1 MASKAS
7 STAKWLKGV
16 TNNTKP
22 STSYKYNPPS
32 TEASR
37 KADAARRAAA
47 DAQINSTKPSTYS
60 GSATLY
66 GKQKVMSDAGKAAYA
81 KTGDTR
87 AGSAAA
93 SLAGQKYDAAAR
105 AAAADA
111 QVNSTKP
118 STHSGSA
125 SNPTKPSSTSGSSSG
140 SSSSNSFTNIINYG
154 GSGGSGGSAGGSAS
168 GSSEAAAQLIL
179 GLPVEAQ
186 RAALADGQSLAELY
200 GIDYNRDNIEQ
211 IFQDATDAEHKANLA
226 EYNRTMRQ
234 YYDKLGSTQNSLI
247 DTLRQQ
253 RAASIRNGANAGM
266 QNATELSEILGLT
279 QAVSPDALALAQDRN
294 ALIEAY
300 NAQRAQNVRDAL
312 EYSDQL
318 KQALAALASEK
329 YGYDAQQYVGE
340 LSHNANVQAQNT
352 ASSAAYTG
360 NKYATLEDILGLAVV
375 PSLTYTNEAVTE
387 PAPNTNAQAQE
398 TTTSTADTGSKPAS
412 LKDLLGRTTTPSL
425 TNIKQALDALASKN
439 SGSAAKPSITELVNK
454 LLQQIP
460 VTHTNKE

>member
-7 STAKWLKGV
+7 SIAEWLKGV

-22 STSYKYNPPS
+22 SKPYKSNPPR

-37 KADAARRAAA
+37 KADAAKRAAA

-60 GSATLY
+60 GSATLS

-93 SLAGQKYDAAAR
+93 AFAGAAYDKVQNSTKNFKENNTKYGTLSPAEFDAAAKN
-105 AAAADA
+105 AASH
-111 QVNSTKP
+111 ST
-118 STHSGSA
+118 SQSG
-125 SNPTKPSSTSGSSSG
+125 STSGSSNSY
-140 SSSSNSFTNIINYG
+140 SNSNSFQNNYSYSGSG
-154 GSGGSGGSAGGSAS
+154 GSGGSGGSTGGGAS

-186 RAALADGQSLAELY
+186 RAALADIQSLADLY
-200 GIDYNRDNIEQ
+200 GIDYNRESIEGV
-211 IFQDATDAEHKANLA
+211 FKDATNAAHEANLK
-226 EYNRTMRQ
+226 EYNRTARQ
-234 YYDKLGSTQNSLI
+234 YYDKLGATQNSLI
-247 DTLRQQ
+247 DTLRKQ
-253 RAASIRNGANAGM
+253 RAAAITSGANAGM

-279 QAVSPDALALAQDRN
+279 QTVSPDALALAQDRN

-300 NAQRAQNVRDAL
+300 NAQLAQDARDAM
-312 EYSDQL
+312 EYSDKL

-329 YGYDAQQYVGE
+329 YGYDAQQYVAE

-352 ASSAAYTG
+352 ASSAAYAG

-375 PSLTYTNEAVTE
+375 PSLTYH
-387 PAPNTNAQAQE
+387 
-398 TTTSTADTGSKPAS
+398 K
-412 LKDLLGRTTTPSL
+412 
-425 TNIKQALDALASKN
+425 
-439 SGSAAKPSITELVNK
+439 
-454 LLQQIP
+454 
-460 VTHTNKE
+460 KE

>member
-1 MASKAS
+1 MASKTS
-7 STAKWLKGV
+7 SIAEWLKGV

-37 KADAARRAAA
+37 KADAAKRAAA

-111 QVNSTKP
+111 QANSTKP
-118 STHSGSA
+118 KNGT
-125 SNPTKPSSTSGSSSG
+125 SNSNDFIDKLAEGLTKIKDKATKAAAEANKTTSKSGSSSG
-140 SSSSNSFTNIINYG
+140 SSSSNSFNNFINYG
-154 GSGGSGGSAGGSAS
+154 SSGGSGGAAGGGAS
-168 GSSEAAAQLIL
+168 GSSAAAAQLIL

-186 RAALADGQSLAELY
+186 RAALADIQSLADLY
-200 GIDYNRDNIEQ
+200 GIDYNRDSIEGV
-211 IFQDATDAEHKANLA
+211 FKDATNAAHEANLK
-226 EYNRTMRQ
+226 EYNRTARQ
-234 YYDKLGSTQNSLI
+234 YYDKLGATQNSLI
-247 DTLRQQ
+247 DTLRKQ
-253 RAASIRNGANAGM
+253 RAAAITSGANAGM

-279 QAVSPDALALAQDRN
+279 QTVSPDALALAQDRN

-300 NAQRAQNVRDAL
+300 NAQLAQDARDAM
-312 EYSDQL
+312 EYSDKL

-329 YGYDAQQYVGE
+329 YGYDAQQYVAE

-375 PSLTYTNEAVTE
+375 PSLTYT
-387 PAPNTNAQAQE
+387 
-398 TTTSTADTGSKPAS
+398 K
-412 LKDLLGRTTTPSL
+412 
-425 TNIKQALDALASKN
+425 
-439 SGSAAKPSITELVNK
+439 
-454 LLQQIP
+454 
-460 VTHTNKE
+460 KE

>member
-1 MASKAS
+1 MASKKTSPIAE
-7 STAKWLKGV
+7 WLKGV

-22 STSYKYNPPS
+22 SKPYKYTPPS
-32 TEASR
+32 TEAAR
-37 KADAARRAAA
+37 KADAAKRAAA

-60 GSATLY
+60 GSATLS

-93 SLAGQKYDAAAR
+93 AFAGAAYDKLQNSTKNFKDTHTKYGTLSPAEFDAAAKNAASHSISNSNDFIDKLAEGLTKIKDKATK
-105 AAAADA
+105 AAAEANKTTSKSVSDA
-111 QVNSTKP
+111 VN
-118 STHSGSA
+118 
-125 SNPTKPSSTSGSSSG
+125 NI
-140 SSSSNSFTNIINYG
+140 TNIINGG
-154 GSGGSGGSAGGSAS
+154 GSGGSGGSGSIGGGNSNPADV
-168 GSSEAAAQLIL
+168 AAAQLIL
-179 GLPVEAQ
+179 GLPVEGQ

-375 PSLTYTNEAVTE
+375 PSLTY
-387 PAPNTNAQAQE
+387 
-398 TTTSTADTGSKPAS
+398 K
-412 LKDLLGRTTTPSL
+412 
-425 TNIKQALDALASKN
+425 
-439 SGSAAKPSITELVNK
+439 
-454 LLQQIP
+454 
-460 VTHTNKE
+460 NKE

>member
-22 STSYKYNPPS
+22 SKPYKSNPPS
-32 TEASR
+32 TGASR
-37 KADAARRAAA
+37 KADAAKRAAA

-60 GSATLY
+60 GSATLS
-66 GKQKVMSDAGKAAYA
+66 GKQKVMSDAGRAAYNR
-81 KTGDTR
+81 TGDTR

-93 SLAGQKYDAAAR
+93 AFAGAAYDKLQNSTKNFKDTHTKYGTLSPAEFDAAAKNAASHSTSNSNEFIDKLAEGLTKIKDKATK
-105 AAAADA
+105 AAAEA
-111 QVNSTKP
+111 NKTTSK
-118 STHSGSA
+118 
-125 SNPTKPSSTSGSSSG
+125 SGSSSG
-140 SSSSNSFTNIINYG
+140 SSSSNSFNNFINYGSSGGSGGSGSYG
-154 GSGGSGGSAGGSAS
+154 GSGGSEGGGAS

-186 RAALADGQSLAELY
+186 RAALADIQSLADLY

-375 PSLTYTNEAVTE
+375 PSLTY
-387 PAPNTNAQAQE
+387 
-398 TTTSTADTGSKPAS
+398 K
-412 LKDLLGRTTTPSL
+412 
-425 TNIKQALDALASKN
+425 
-439 SGSAAKPSITELVNK
+439 
-454 LLQQIP
+454 
-460 VTHTNKE
+460 NKE

>member
-1 MASKAS
+1 MASKKTSPIAE
-7 STAKWLKGV
+7 WLKGV

-22 STSYKYNPPS
+22 SQSYKYTPPS

-37 KADAARRAAA
+37 KADAAKRAAA

-154 GSGGSGGSAGGSAS
+154 GSGGSGGSAGGGAS

-186 RAALADGQSLAELY
+186 RAALADIQSLADLY
-200 GIDYNRDNIEQ
+200 GIDYNRESIEGV
-211 IFQDATDAEHKANLA
+211 FKDATNAAHEANLK
-226 EYNRTMRQ
+226 EYNRTARQ
-234 YYDKLGSTQNSLI
+234 YYDKLGATQNSLI
-247 DTLRQQ
+247 DTLRKQ
-253 RAASIRNGANAGM
+253 RAAAITSGANAGM
-266 QNATELSEILGLT
+266 QNAIELSEILGLT
-279 QAVSPDALALAQDRN
+279 QTVSPDALALAQDRN

-300 NAQRAQNVRDAL
+300 NAQLAQDARDAM
-312 EYSDQL
+312 EYSDKL

-329 YGYDAQQYVGE
+329 YGYDAQQYVAE

-375 PSLTYTNEAVTE
+375 PSLTYTNKAVTE

-398 TTTSTADTGSKPAS
+398 TTTSTADTGSKSAS
-412 LKDLLGRTTTPSL
+412 LEDLLGRATAPSL
-425 TNIKQALDALASKN
+425 ANIKKALDALAAKN
-439 SGSAAKPSITELVNK
+439 SGSAAKQYITEFFNK
-454 LLQQIP
+454 LLQ
-460 VTHTNKE
+460 

>member
-1 MASKAS
+1 MASKTS
-7 STAKWLKGV
+7 SIATWLKGV

-22 STSYKYNPPS
+22 SKSYKTISNKTS
-32 TEASR
+32 ASV
-37 KADAARRAAA
+37 ADAGKRAAA

-60 GSATLY
+60 GSATLS

-93 SLAGQKYDAAAR
+93 AFAGAAYDKLQNSTKNFKDTHTKYGTLSPAEFDAAAKNAASHSTSNSNDFIDKLAEGLTKIKDKATK
-105 AAAADA
+105 AAAEANKTTSKSVSDS
-111 QVNSTKP
+111 VN
-118 STHSGSA
+118 
-125 SNPTKPSSTSGSSSG
+125 NI
-140 SSSSNSFTNIINYG
+140 TNIINGG
-154 GSGGSGGSAGGSAS
+154 GSGGSGGSGSIGGGNSNPADV
-168 GSSEAAAQLIL
+168 AAAQLIL
-179 GLPVEAQ
+179 GLPVEGQ

-375 PSLTYTNEAVTE
+375 PSLTY
-387 PAPNTNAQAQE
+387 
-398 TTTSTADTGSKPAS
+398 K
-412 LKDLLGRTTTPSL
+412 
-425 TNIKQALDALASKN
+425 
-439 SGSAAKPSITELVNK
+439 
-454 LLQQIP
+454 
-460 VTHTNKE
+460 NKE

>member
-1 MASKAS
+1 MASKKTSPIAE
-7 STAKWLKGV
+7 WLKGV
-16 TNNTKP
+16 TNNTKSSKP
-22 STSYKYNPPS
+22 YKYTPPS
-32 TEASR
+32 TEAAR
-37 KADAARRAAA
+37 KADAAKRAAA

-60 GSATLY
+60 GSATLS
-66 GKQKVMSDAGKAAYA
+66 GKQKVMSDAGRAAYNR
-81 KTGDTR
+81 TGDTR

-93 SLAGQKYDAAAR
+93 AFAGAAYDKLQNSTKNFKDTHTKYGTLSPAEFDAAAKNAASHSTSNSNEFIDKLAEGLTKIKDKATK
-105 AAAADA
+105 AAAEANKTTSKSVSDS
-111 QVNSTKP
+111 VN
-118 STHSGSA
+118 
-125 SNPTKPSSTSGSSSG
+125 NI
-140 SSSSNSFTNIINYG
+140 TNIINGG
-154 GSGGSGGSAGGSAS
+154 GSGGSGGSGSIGGGNSNPADV
-168 GSSEAAAQLIL
+168 AAAQLIL
-179 GLPVEAQ
+179 GLPVEGQ

-375 PSLTYTNEAVTE
+375 PSLTY
-387 PAPNTNAQAQE
+387 
-398 TTTSTADTGSKPAS
+398 K
-412 LKDLLGRTTTPSL
+412 
-425 TNIKQALDALASKN
+425 
-439 SGSAAKPSITELVNK
+439 
-454 LLQQIP
+454 
-460 VTHTNKE
+460 NKE

>member
-1 MASKAS
+1 MASKTS
-7 STAKWLKGV
+7 SIAEWLKGV

-22 STSYKYNPPS
+22 SKPYKYTPPS

-37 KADAARRAAA
+37 KADAAKRAAA

-60 GSATLY
+60 GSATLS

-93 SLAGQKYDAAAR
+93 AFAGAAYDKVQNSTKNFKENNTKYGTLSPAEFDAAAKN
-105 AAAADA
+105 AASHSTS
-111 QVNSTKP
+111 NS
-118 STHSGSA
+118 G
-125 SNPTKPSSTSGSSSG
+125 STSGSSHSY
-140 SSSSNSFTNIINYG
+140 SNSNSFQNNYSYSGSG
-154 GSGGSGGSAGGSAS
+154 GSGGSGGSAGDGAS

-186 RAALADGQSLAELY
+186 RAALADIQSLADLY
-200 GIDYNRDNIEQ
+200 GIDYNRDSIEGV
-211 IFQDATDAEHKANLA
+211 FKDATNAAHEANLK
-226 EYNRTMRQ
+226 EYNRTARQ
-234 YYDKLGSTQNSLI
+234 YYDKLGATQNSLI
-247 DTLRQQ
+247 DTLRKQ
-253 RAASIRNGANAGM
+253 RAAAITSGANAGM

-279 QAVSPDALALAQDRN
+279 QTVSPDALALAQDRN

-300 NAQRAQNVRDAL
+300 NAQLAQDARDAM
-312 EYSDQL
+312 EYSDKL

-329 YGYDAQQYVGE
+329 YGYDAQQYVAE

-375 PSLTYTNEAVTE
+375 PSLTYH
-387 PAPNTNAQAQE
+387 
-398 TTTSTADTGSKPAS
+398 K
-412 LKDLLGRTTTPSL
+412 
-425 TNIKQALDALASKN
+425 
-439 SGSAAKPSITELVNK
+439 
-454 LLQQIP
+454 
-460 VTHTNKE
+460 KE

>member
-1 MASKAS
+1 MASKTS
-7 STAKWLKGV
+7 SIATWLKGV

-22 STSYKYNPPS
+22 SKPYKYTPPS
-32 TEASR
+32 TEAAR
-37 KADAARRAAA
+37 KADAAKRAAA

-60 GSATLY
+60 GSATLS
-66 GKQKVMSDAGKAAYA
+66 GKQKVMSDAGRAAYNR
-81 KTGDTR
+81 TGDTR

-93 SLAGQKYDAAAR
+93 AFAGAAYDKL
-105 AAAADA
+105 
-111 QVNSTKP
+111 QNSTKNFKD
-118 STHSGSA
+118 THTKYGTLSPAEFDTAAKNAA
-125 SNPTKPSSTSGSSSG
+125 SHSTSN
-140 SSSSNSFTNIINYG
+140 SNEFIDKLAEGLTKIKDKATKAAAEANKTTSKSVSDAVNNITNIINGG
-154 GSGGSGGSAGGSAS
+154 GSGGSGGSSSAGG
-168 GSSEAAAQLIL
+168 GSNPADVAAAQLIL
-179 GLPVEAQ
+179 GLPVEGQ

-360 NKYATLEDILGLAVV
+360 NKYATLEDILGLTVV
-375 PSLTYTNEAVTE
+375 PSLTY
-387 PAPNTNAQAQE
+387 
-398 TTTSTADTGSKPAS
+398 K
-412 LKDLLGRTTTPSL
+412 
-425 TNIKQALDALASKN
+425 
-439 SGSAAKPSITELVNK
+439 
-454 LLQQIP
+454 
-460 VTHTNKE
+460 NKE

>member
-1 MASKAS
+1 MASKTS
-7 STAKWLKGV
+7 SIAAWLKGV

-22 STSYKYNPPS
+22 SKSYKTTSNKTSAS
-32 TEASR
+32 T
-37 KADAARRAAA
+37 ADAAKRAAA

-60 GSATLY
+60 GSATLS

-93 SLAGQKYDAAAR
+93 AFAGAAYDKLQNATKNFKDTHTKYGTSRPAEFDAAAKN
-105 AAAADA
+105 AASHTTS
-111 QVNSTKP
+111 NSY
-118 STHSGSA
+118 SNSNSFQNNYSYSGSGG
-125 SNPTKPSSTSGSSSG
+125 SGSS
-140 SSSSNSFTNIINYG
+140 G
-154 GSGGSGGSAGGSAS
+154 GSGGSGGSGSIGGGNSNPADV
-168 GSSEAAAQLIL
+168 AAAQLIL
-179 GLPVEAQ
+179 GLPVEGQ

-375 PSLTYTNEAVTE
+375 PSLTY
-387 PAPNTNAQAQE
+387 
-398 TTTSTADTGSKPAS
+398 K
-412 LKDLLGRTTTPSL
+412 
-425 TNIKQALDALASKN
+425 
-439 SGSAAKPSITELVNK
+439 
-454 LLQQIP
+454 
-460 VTHTNKE
+460 NKE

>member
-1 MASKAS
+1 MASKTS
-7 STAKWLKGV
+7 SIAAWLESV
-16 TNNTKP
+16 TKNTKP

-37 KADAARRAAA
+37 KADAAKRAAA
-47 DAQINSTKPSTYS
+47 DAQINSKYSSAYS
-60 GSATLY
+60 GSATLS

-93 SLAGQKYDAAAR
+93 ALAGQKYDAAAR
-105 AAAADA
+105 RAAADA
-111 QVNSTKP
+111 QANSTKP
-118 STHSGSA
+118 KNSTSNSNDFIDKLAEGLTKIKDKATKATTKANKTTSKSA
-125 SNPTKPSSTSGSSSG
+125 SDAVN
-140 SSSSNSFTNIINYG
+140 NITNIINGGSSG
-154 GSGGSGGSAGGSAS
+154 GSGGSGSSGGGNSNPADV
-168 GSSEAAAQLIL
+168 AAAQLIL
-179 GLPVEAQ
+179 GLPVEGQ

-375 PSLTYTNEAVTE
+375 PSLTY
-387 PAPNTNAQAQE
+387 
-398 TTTSTADTGSKPAS
+398 K
-412 LKDLLGRTTTPSL
+412 
-425 TNIKQALDALASKN
+425 
-439 SGSAAKPSITELVNK
+439 
-454 LLQQIP
+454 
-460 VTHTNKE
+460 NKE

>member
-1 MASKAS
+1 MASKTS
-7 STAKWLKGV
+7 PTAEWLKGV

-22 STSYKYNPPS
+22 SKSYKYIPPS

-37 KADAARRAAA
+37 KADAAKRAAA

-93 SLAGQKYDAAAR
+93 AFAGAAYDKVQNSTKNFKENNTKYGTLSPAEFDAAAKN
-105 AAAADA
+105 AASH
-111 QVNSTKP
+111 ST
-118 STHSGSA
+118 SQSG
-125 SNPTKPSSTSGSSSG
+125 STSGSSNSY
-140 SSSSNSFTNIINYG
+140 SNSNSFQNNYSYSGSG
-154 GSGGSGGSAGGSAS
+154 GSGGSGGSAGGGAS

-186 RAALADGQSLAELY
+186 RAALADIQSLADLY
-200 GIDYNRDNIEQ
+200 GIDYNRESIEGV
-211 IFQDATDAEHKANLA
+211 FKDATNAAHEANLK
-226 EYNRTMRQ
+226 EYNRTARQ
-234 YYDKLGSTQNSLI
+234 YYDKLGATQNSLI
-247 DTLRQQ
+247 DTLRKQ
-253 RAASIRNGANAGM
+253 RAAAITSGANAGM

-279 QAVSPDALALAQDRN
+279 QTVSPDALALAQDRN

-300 NAQRAQNVRDAL
+300 NAQLAQDARDAM
-312 EYSDQL
+312 EYSDKL

-329 YGYDAQQYVGE
+329 YGYDAQQYVAE

-352 ASSAAYTG
+352 ASSAAYAG

-375 PSLTYTNEAVTE
+375 PPLTYH
-387 PAPNTNAQAQE
+387 
-398 TTTSTADTGSKPAS
+398 K
-412 LKDLLGRTTTPSL
+412 
-425 TNIKQALDALASKN
+425 
-439 SGSAAKPSITELVNK
+439 
-454 LLQQIP
+454 
-460 VTHTNKE
+460 KE

>member
-1 MASKAS
+1 MASKTAS
-7 STAKWLKGV
+7 IAEWLKGV

-22 STSYKYNPPS
+22 SKSYKSNPPK

-37 KADAARRAAA
+37 KADAAKRAAA

-118 STHSGSA
+118 STQSGSA
-125 SNPTKPSSTSGSSSG
+125 SKPTKSGSTSGSSSG
-140 SSSSNSFTNIINYG
+140 SSSSNSFNNFINYGSSGGSGGSGSYG
-154 GSGGSGGSAGGSAS
+154 GSGGSGGAAGGGAS
-168 GSSEAAAQLIL
+168 GNSEAAAQLIL

-186 RAALADGQSLAELY
+186 RAALADIQSLADLY
-200 GIDYNRDNIEQ
+200 GIDYNRESIEGV
-211 IFQDATDAEHKANLA
+211 FKDATNAAHEANLK
-226 EYNRTMRQ
+226 EYNRTARQ
-234 YYDKLGSTQNSLI
+234 YYDKLGATQNSLI
-247 DTLRQQ
+247 DTLRKQ
-253 RAASIRNGANAGM
+253 RAAAITSGANAGM

-279 QAVSPDALALAQDRN
+279 QTVSPDALALAQDRN

-300 NAQRAQNVRDAL
+300 NAQLAQDARDAM
-312 EYSDQL
+312 EYSDKL

-329 YGYDAQQYVGE
+329 YGYDAQQYVAE

-375 PSLTYTNEAVTE
+375 PSLTYH
-387 PAPNTNAQAQE
+387 
-398 TTTSTADTGSKPAS
+398 K
-412 LKDLLGRTTTPSL
+412 
-425 TNIKQALDALASKN
+425 
-439 SGSAAKPSITELVNK
+439 
-454 LLQQIP
+454 
-460 VTHTNKE
+460 KE

>member
-1 MASKAS
+1 MASKTS
-7 STAKWLKGV
+7 SIAEWLKGV

-22 STSYKYNPPS
+22 SKPYKYNPPS

-37 KADAARRAAA
+37 KADAAKRAAA

-60 GSATLY
+60 GSATLS

-93 SLAGQKYDAAAR
+93 AFAGAAYDKVQNSTKNFKENNTKYGTLSPAEFDAAAKN
-105 AAAADA
+105 AASH
-111 QVNSTKP
+111 ST
-118 STHSGSA
+118 SQSG
-125 SNPTKPSSTSGSSSG
+125 STSGSSNSY
-140 SSSSNSFTNIINYG
+140 SSSNSFQNNYSYSGSG
-154 GSGGSGGSAGGSAS
+154 GSGGSGGSAGGGAS

-186 RAALADGQSLAELY
+186 RAALSDIQSLADLY
-200 GIDYNRDNIEQ
+200 GIDYNRDSIEGV
-211 IFQDATDAEHKANLA
+211 FKDATNAAHEANLK
-226 EYNRTMRQ
+226 EYNRTARQ
-234 YYDKLGSTQNSLI
+234 YYDKLGATQNSLI
-247 DTLRQQ
+247 DTLRKQ
-253 RAASIRNGANAGM
+253 RAAAITSGANAGM

-279 QAVSPDALALAQDRN
+279 QTVSPDALALAQDRN

-300 NAQRAQNVRDAL
+300 NAQLAQDARDAM
-312 EYSDQL
+312 EYSDKL

-329 YGYDAQQYVGE
+329 YGYDAQQYVAE

-375 PSLTYTNEAVTE
+375 PPLTYH
-387 PAPNTNAQAQE
+387 
-398 TTTSTADTGSKPAS
+398 K
-412 LKDLLGRTTTPSL
+412 
-425 TNIKQALDALASKN
+425 
-439 SGSAAKPSITELVNK
+439 
-454 LLQQIP
+454 
-460 VTHTNKE
+460 KE

>member
-1 MASKAS
+1 MASKTAS
-7 STAKWLKGV
+7 IASWLKGV

-22 STSYKYNPPS
+22 SKPYKYNPPR

-37 KADAARRAAA
+37 KADAAKRAAA

-60 GSATLY
+60 GSATLS

-93 SLAGQKYDAAAR
+93 AFAGAAYDKVQNSTKNFKENNTRYGTLSPAEFDAAAKN
-105 AAAADA
+105 AASH
-111 QVNSTKP
+111 STSK
-118 STHSGSA
+118 SG
-125 SNPTKPSSTSGSSSG
+125 STSGSSNSY
-140 SSSSNSFTNIINYG
+140 SNSYSNSNSFQNNYSYSGSG
-154 GSGGSGGSAGGSAS
+154 GSGGSGGSAGGGAS

-186 RAALADGQSLAELY
+186 RAALADIQSLADLY
-200 GIDYNRDNIEQ
+200 GIDYNRDSIESV
-211 IFQDATDAEHKANLA
+211 FKDATNAAHEANLK
-226 EYNRTMRQ
+226 EYNRTARQ
-234 YYDKLGSTQNSLI
+234 YYDKLGATQNSLI
-247 DTLRQQ
+247 DTLRKQ
-253 RAASIRNGANAGM
+253 RAAAITSGANAGM

-279 QAVSPDALALAQDRN
+279 QTVSPDALALAQDRN

-300 NAQRAQNVRDAL
+300 NAQLAQDARDAM
-312 EYSDQL
+312 EYSDKL

-329 YGYDAQQYVGE
+329 YGYDAQQYVAE

-375 PSLTYTNEAVTE
+375 PSLTYH
-387 PAPNTNAQAQE
+387 
-398 TTTSTADTGSKPAS
+398 K
-412 LKDLLGRTTTPSL
+412 
-425 TNIKQALDALASKN
+425 
-439 SGSAAKPSITELVNK
+439 
-454 LLQQIP
+454 
-460 VTHTNKE
+460 KE

>member
-1 MASKAS
+1 MASKTS
-7 STAKWLKGV
+7 SIAEWLKGV

-22 STSYKYNPPS
+22 SKPYKYTPPS

-37 KADAARRAAA
+37 KADAAKRAAA

-60 GSATLY
+60 GSATLS

-93 SLAGQKYDAAAR
+93 AFAGAAYDKVQNSTKNFKENNTKYGTLSPAEFDAAAKN
-105 AAAADA
+105 AASH
-111 QVNSTKP
+111 STSK
-118 STHSGSA
+118 SG
-125 SNPTKPSSTSGSSSG
+125 STSGSSNSY
-140 SSSSNSFTNIINYG
+140 SNSNSFQNNYSYSGSG
-154 GSGGSGGSAGGSAS
+154 GSGGSGGSAGGGAS

-186 RAALADGQSLAELY
+186 RAALADIQSLADLY
-200 GIDYNRDNIEQ
+200 GIDYNRESIEGV
-211 IFQDATDAEHKANLA
+211 FKDATNAAHEANLK
-226 EYNRTMRQ
+226 EYNRTARQ
-234 YYDKLGSTQNSLI
+234 YYDKLGATQNSLI
-247 DTLRQQ
+247 DTLRKQ
-253 RAASIRNGANAGM
+253 RAAAITSGANAGM

-279 QAVSPDALALAQDRN
+279 QTVSPDALALAQDRN

-300 NAQRAQNVRDAL
+300 NAQLAQDARDAM
-312 EYSDQL
+312 EYSDKL

-329 YGYDAQQYVGE
+329 YGYDAQQYVAE

-375 PSLTYTNEAVTE
+375 PSLTYT
-387 PAPNTNAQAQE
+387 
-398 TTTSTADTGSKPAS
+398 K
-412 LKDLLGRTTTPSL
+412 
-425 TNIKQALDALASKN
+425 
-439 SGSAAKPSITELVNK
+439 
-454 LLQQIP
+454 
-460 VTHTNKE
+460 KE

>member
-1 MASKAS
+1 MASKTAS
-7 STAKWLKGV
+7 IAEWLKGV

-22 STSYKYNPPS
+22 SKPYKYTPPR

-37 KADAARRAAA
+37 KADAAKRAAA

-60 GSATLY
+60 GSATLS

-93 SLAGQKYDAAAR
+93 AFAGAAYDKIQNSTKNFKENNTKYGTLSPAEFDAAAKN
-105 AAAADA
+105 AASHSTS
-111 QVNSTKP
+111 NS
-118 STHSGSA
+118 G
-125 SNPTKPSSTSGSSSG
+125 STSGSSNSY
-140 SSSSNSFTNIINYG
+140 SNSNSFQNNYSYSGSG
-154 GSGGSGGSAGGSAS
+154 GSGGSGGSAGGGAS

-186 RAALADGQSLAELY
+186 RAALADIQSLADLY
-200 GIDYNRDNIEQ
+200 GIDYNRESIEGV
-211 IFQDATDAEHKANLA
+211 FKDATNAAHEANLK
-226 EYNRTMRQ
+226 EYNRTARQ
-234 YYDKLGSTQNSLI
+234 YYDKLGATQNSLI
-247 DTLRQQ
+247 DTLRKQ
-253 RAASIRNGANAGM
+253 RAAAITSGANAGM

-279 QAVSPDALALAQDRN
+279 QTVSPDALALAQDRN

-300 NAQRAQNVRDAL
+300 NAQLAQDARDAM
-312 EYSDQL
+312 EYSDKL

-329 YGYDAQQYVGE
+329 YGYDAQQYVAE

-375 PSLTYTNEAVTE
+375 PSLTYT
-387 PAPNTNAQAQE
+387 
-398 TTTSTADTGSKPAS
+398 K
-412 LKDLLGRTTTPSL
+412 
-425 TNIKQALDALASKN
+425 
-439 SGSAAKPSITELVNK
+439 
-454 LLQQIP
+454 
-460 VTHTNKE
+460 KE